1 GRDGEVM
8 QRALRL
14 AHLAAQGG
22 EGSLVGIIAVDVTQ
36 EGAQL
41 LEGAAIEAAV
51 MREAVPGA
59 CAELLDR
66 PCGLGDADDGYVQEA
81 SFDQRL
87 QRRKNLFVGE
97 IARGAEED
105 QGIRTRRR
113 RHECFSLWPPNPNRI
128 AASTRSA
135 KSASPRDAK
144 RSPMAVE
151 RIGAGTLSSM
161 A

>member
-1 GRDGEVM
+1 AAERRIQTRVREAEVEQVQHRLLPEIVVDSEDRRLGEDGVKRVVERACGSEVMAKRLLDRDAGVGAASRFAEVADDLGEGAGRDGEVM

-66 PCGLGDADDGYVQEA
+66 PCGLGDADDGYV
-81 SFDQRL
+81 
-87 QRRKNLFVGE
+87 
-97 IARGAEED
+97 
-105 QGIRTRRR
+105 
-113 RHECFSLWPPNPNRI
+113 
-128 AASTRSA
+128 
-135 KSASPRDAK
+135 
-144 RSPMAVE
+144 
-151 RIGAGTLSSM
+151 
-161 A
+161 